1 MDLDAGEVG
10 RPLEPVAG
18 ERLARGKL
26 CLERVY
32 LVGRNVDQLDLRIE
46 RRVERRQ
53 ETDVSKTQG
62 KRRRRQGQQQC
73 QRPV

>member
-26 CLERVY
+26 CLERVH